1 MGRTLIRVCR
11 EIAQESLAC
20 TSFEWLI
27 ISHDSQ
33 QVRILF
39 HTVIVALTQL
49 NSHRFSLF
57 TSHTQTDTTIVH
69 PGIYVSNS
77 KPSARQHGRPRPN
90 PRSKEFA
97 FTHWSAG
104 AQAYL
109 SPPDH
114 RYPAPLRLAT
124 RQRQRTVESPATS
137 RPSGSD

>member
-20 TSFEWLI
+20 TSFEWFI

-49 NSHRFSLF
+49 SLF

-69 PGIYVSNS
+69 RGIYGSNS
-77 KPSARQHGRPRPN
+77 KPSARQHGRSRPN

-109 SPPDH
+109 IPPDH
-114 RYPAPLRLAT
+114 RYAAPVKLAT
-124 RQRQRTVESPATS
+124 QKRKRTVASPTTS
-137 RPSGSD
+137 RRSGSD